1 MYTHELSRE
10 YIFNNIYYEVNVLVF
25 LTLNKTLKR
34 LNISRYELSKRTDI
48 QYQVIDN
55 YYKNK
60 VKRYD
65 GYVLDRICNALDCD
79 ISDIM
84 EYKK

>member
-1 MYTHELSRE
+1 MIRIKLD
-10 YIFNNIYYEVNVLVF
+10 
-25 LTLNKTLKR
+25 KTLKK
-34 LNISRYELSKRTDI
+34 LNVSRYEVAKRTGI
-48 QYQVIDN
+48 QYQIIDK

-65 GYVLDRICNALDCD
+65 SYILEKICNALDCD
-79 ISDIM
+79 ICDLI

>member
-1 MYTHELSRE
+1 MV
-10 YIFNNIYYEVNVLVF
+10 I
-25 LTLNKTLKR
+25 LTLDKALKR
-34 LNISRYELSKRTDI
+34 LNISRYELSKRTEI

-65 GYVLDRICNALDCD
+65 GYVLDRICTALDCD
-79 ISDIM
+79 ISDIL

>member
-1 MYTHELSRE
+1 MSSK
-10 YIFNNIYYEVNVLVF
+10 YILVKIYMRGGFMIRICLD
-25 LTLNKTLKR
+25 KTLVKS
-34 LNISRYELSKRTDI
+34 NISRYELSKRTGI
-48 QYQVIDN
+48 QYQIIDN

-65 GYVLDRICNALDCD
+65 SFVLERICEALDCS
-79 ISDIM
+79 ISDII

>member
-1 MYTHELSRE
+1 MV
-10 YIFNNIYYEVNVLVF
+10 I
-25 LTLNKTLKR
+25 LTLDKTLKK
-34 LNISRYELSKRTDI
+34 LNISRYELAKRTEI

-65 GYVLDRICNALDCD
+65 GFVLDRICTALDCD
-79 ISDIM
+79 ISDIL

>member
-1 MYTHELSRE
+1 MYTHELLRE

-25 LTLNKTLKR
+25 LTLDKTLKK